1 MCETMDGFEI
11 ADKDLALR
19 GPGDF
24 LGNRQHGLPE
34 LRIANLESDLSVL
47 KSAGMQARKLLVS
60 DPLLRLDEN
69 AAFKSFTEKM
79 LAEMNSN

>member
-1 MCETMDGFEI
+1 MDGFEI

-34 LRIANLESDLSVL
+34 LHIANLESDLAVL
-47 KSAGMQARKLLVS
+47 KNAGMQARELIDG
-60 DPLLRLDEN
+60 DPLLKKEEN
-69 AAFKSFTEKM
+69 AAFKSQVQKM
-79 LAEMNSN
+79 LSEMNSN